1 MNEQSPLPIRRAM
14 RAVVKCVGTSAALL
28 VHRRVHMPKDHVG
41 ECLEFADGSKARA
54 YFETVIDR
62 ALTQDPA
69 VLVVGFRLR
78 GIRGRRAH
86 ALFRFESRFNT
97 PLFVGFPGFVS
108 KLWIAN
114 DSQGL
119 YRGVYEW
126 DGADLA
132 EAYARALW
140 RVLALVST
148 AGSIHYQ
155 VLPGVRCDEV
165 LHRPELLS
173 GYEGAQWW
181 RPVQRLAA
189 AA

>member
-1 MNEQSPLPIRRAM
+1 MNEQSPLPISQAM

-28 VHRRVHMPKDHVG
+28 VRRRVHMPKDHVG
-41 ECLEFADGSKARA
+41 ECLEFADGSKSRI

-62 ALTQDPA
+62 PPTQDPA

-86 ALFRFESRFNT
+86 AMFQFESRFNT

-108 KLWIAN
+108 KLWMAN
-114 DSQGL
+114 DSHGL

-148 AGSIHYQ
+148 PRSIHYQ
-155 VLPGVRCDEV
+155 VLPGLRRDEV
-165 LHRPELLS
+165 LHRPQLLS
-173 GYEGAQWW
+173 GYEGGQWW
-181 RPVQRLAA
+181 RPVQPLAA